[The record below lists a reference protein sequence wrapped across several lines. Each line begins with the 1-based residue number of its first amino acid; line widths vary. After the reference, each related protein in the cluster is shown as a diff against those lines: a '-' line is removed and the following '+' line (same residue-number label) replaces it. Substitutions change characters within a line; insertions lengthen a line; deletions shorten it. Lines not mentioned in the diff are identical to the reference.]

1 MISKAWPVK
10 ALVKLPKVVA
20 KSKKRL
26 GRGMGSGKGSHTS
39 GRGQKGQKSRGS
51 VNVLFEGMKMKKSLL
66 KRLPKMRGKGK
77 FHVNVKP
84 IAIKYSRLEVLP
96 AGSIVTVEMLVKHR
110 ILKERLAKLHGVK
123 IIGIGDNKKKF
134 KFSVSTSKKSMAVTP
149 EKASR

>member
-1 MISKAWPVK
+1 MN
-10 ALVKLPKVVA
+10 LPKVIA

-39 GRGQKGQKSRGS
+39 SRGQKGQKSRGK

-77 FHVNVKP
+77 FHVNSKP
-84 IAIKYSRLEVLP
+84 IAIKYARLEALP
-96 AGSIVTVEMLVKHR
+96 AGSVVTVELLVKHG

-123 IIGIGDNKKKF
+123 IIGIGDNKEKF
-134 KFSVSTSKKSMAVTP
+134 KFSVSTSKKSIVVSP
-149 EKASR
+149 EKSSK